1 MRTSFLL
8 GILVFFWLC
17 GGILLHSP
25 SHATEGLDGANFE
38 PVQAPAKDTEG
49 PAMVSSP
56 GNSSQKMGNDTAI
69 TILMTGDVMLG
80 RGIDQIFSHPSD
92 PVLYESYVK
101 DARDYVALA
110 VMKNGSITYPVDYE
124 YVWGDALVELE
135 KLAPDLRIINLET
148 SITTSSNYWQGK
160 GINYRMHPTN
170 AQTLTAAK
178 IDYCT
183 LANNHVLDWGYEG
196 FIETLTV
203 LESLKISYS
212 GGGRTRGEAELP
224 AIFEVAGKGRVII
237 FSYGHQ
243 SSGIP
248 SSWAATEKKPGLN
261 LLPDYSE
268 KSLQQ
273 IAKQV
278 DLIHRP
284 GDIIV
289 FSIHWGGNW
298 GYEIPERHKKFAHA
312 LIDQAG
318 IDIIHGHSSHHV
330 MGIEVY
336 NDKLILYG
344 CGDFLNDYEG
354 IRGHEQYRGDLALMY
369 LPTIDPV
376 NGNLRQLTL
385 LPTQTRNLKVNHAN
399 RKDADWLL
407 SILNREGEELG
418 TSVRRN
424 IDPSFTLVW

>member
-1 MRTSFLL
+1 MHL
-8 GILVFFWLC
+8 
-17 GGILLHSP
+17 P
-25 SHATEGLDGANFE
+25 SSATEGLASANLE
-38 PVQAPAKDTEG
+38 LVQAPAKVKEG
-49 PAMVSSP
+49 AAIMTSP
-56 GNSSQKMGNDTAI
+56 GNSSQNMGNGAAI
-69 TILMTGDVMLG
+69 TIFMTGDVMLG
-80 RGIDQIFSHPSD
+80 RGIDQIFTQPSD

-110 VMKNGSITYPVDYE
+110 EMKNGPITHPVDYG

-135 KLAPDLRIINLET
+135 KRDPDLRVINLET
-148 SITTSSNYWQGK
+148 SITASSNYWQGK
-160 GINYRMHPTN
+160 GINYRMHPAN
-170 AQTLTAAK
+170 AATLTAAA

-196 FIETLTV
+196 LVETLTV
-203 LESLKISYS
+203 LESLKINYS
-212 GGGRTRGEAELP
+212 GGGRNKGEAELP
-224 AIFEVAGKGRVII
+224 AILEVAGKGRVII
-237 FSYGHQ
+237 FSYGHR

-261 LLPDYSE
+261 LLPDFSE
-268 KSLQQ
+268 KSVQQ

-278 DLIHRP
+278 AQLHRP

-298 GYEIPERHKKFAHA
+298 GYDIPERHKSFARA

-318 IDIIHGHSSHHV
+318 IDMIHGHSSHHV

-336 NDKLILYG
+336 NNKLILYG

-369 LPTIDPV
+369 LPTIEPSSGD
-376 NGNLRQLTL
+376 LLQLTMI
-385 LPTQTRNLKVNHAN
+385 PTQTRNLKINRAN
-399 RKDADWLL
+399 RKDSEWLL
-407 SILNREGEELG
+407 SILNREGKQFG
-418 TSVRRN
+418 TSVRQN
-424 IDPSFTLVW
+424 NDSSFTLVW

>member
-1 MRTSFLL
+1 MRAFYLL
-8 GILVFFWLC
+8 GILIVFWFSES
-17 GGILLHSP
+17 IFPQNP
-25 SHATEGLDGANFE
+25 SLANEVLTSSNHGSFHDYQE
-38 PVQAPAKDTEG
+38 AREKSSMESQVMKAPKDSGKDT
-49 PAMVSSP
+49 
-56 GNSSQKMGNDTAI
+56 TI
-69 TILMTGDVMLG
+69 TLFMTGDVMLG

-268 KSLQQ
+268 KSLQR

-278 DLIHRP
+278 TLLHRP

-318 IDIIHGHSSHHV
+318 VDIIHGQSSHHV

-376 NGNLRQLTL
+376 NGNLQQLTL
-385 LPTQTRNLKVNHAN
+385 LPTQTRNLRINQAN
-399 RKDADWLL
+399 RKDAEWLL
-407 SILNREGEELG
+407 SILNREGEEFG
-418 TSVRRN
+418 TSVRQN
-424 IDPSFTLVW
+424 IDSSFSLVW